1 VASTPATFRYEAC
14 SHGEIEDR
22 RAACQRGR
30 HAAEISALACPDTA
44 ASGLKID
51 VDTNAGIVTLN
62 GIVATKAE
70 ADRAVSLARDTNG
83 VTSAVNNLRIGR

>member
-22 RAACQRGR
+22 RAACRRGR
-30 HAAEISALACPDTA
+30 HAAEISALACPDT

-62 GIVATKAE
+62 GMVATKAE

-83 VTSAVNNLRIGR
+83 VTSVVNNLRIGR